1 MKLEAFLCPML
12 HNMAILVWTVSKFDH
27 TIEKTLVAY
36 TGEVNKKGKPQEIV
50 EPTDDAKR
58 SLTSRGNNAHIC

>member
-27 TIEKTLVAY
+27 TIEKALMVY
-36 TGEVNKKGKPQEIV
+36 TGEVNKNDKP
-50 EPTDDAKR
+50 
-58 SLTSRGNNAHIC
+58 